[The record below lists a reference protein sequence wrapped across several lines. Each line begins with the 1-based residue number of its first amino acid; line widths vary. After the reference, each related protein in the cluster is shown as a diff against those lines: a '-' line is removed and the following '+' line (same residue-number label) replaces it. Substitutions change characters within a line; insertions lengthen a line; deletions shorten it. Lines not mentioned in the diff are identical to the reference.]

1 MEQEHNWRASGMKYN
16 ILHILCE
23 GQTEERF
30 VKEVLSPYFQ
40 QFNIY
45 PKPILLLTSKKK
57 NASGGMLS
65 YAQAKRDLTIL
76 QKQYRDNNSEH
87 HIFTTMF
94 DYYAL
99 PNDFPGVKESTEIQ
113 DVRSRISFLEDKF
126 AEELGSG
133 AFIPYI
139 QLHEFEAL
147 LFVDIIRLQT
157 EYPLSGERIRILK
170 EETDIYGDPEMIN
183 NSPDTA
189 PSKRIIAALAQ
200 DYHYNKVQSGTAVT
214 SAIGIEALLENC
226 QHFKEWIEDI
236 KQHIAR

>member
-1 MEQEHNWRASGMKYN
+1 MIYN

-30 VKEVLSPYFQ
+30 VKEVLSPYLQ

-45 PKPILLLTSKKK
+45 PKPIVLLTSKKK
-57 NASGGMLS
+57 NARGGMLS
-65 YAQAKRDLTIL
+65 YSQAKRDLTIL
-76 QKQYRDNNSEH
+76 QKQFRDNTSEH
-87 HIFTTMF
+87 HMFTTMF

-99 PNDFPGVKESTEIQ
+99 PDDFPGVEESTEIQ
-113 DVRSRISFLEDKF
+113 NVRSRISFLEDKF
-126 AEELGSG
+126 AEELGGS

-147 LFVDIIRLQT
+147 LFVDIIKLQT
-157 EYPLSGERIRILK
+157 EYPLSSEKIRVLK
-170 EETDIYGDPEMIN
+170 KETDIYGDPEMIN

-189 PSKRIIAALAQ
+189 PSKRIIAALSQ
-200 DYHYNKVQSGTAVT
+200 DYHYNKVQSGATVT

-226 QHFKEWIEDI
+226 QHFKEWIENI
-236 KQHIAR
+236 KRIAAQ

>member
-1 MEQEHNWRASGMKYN
+1 MIYN

-30 VKEVLSPYFQ
+30 VKEVLSPYLQ

-45 PKPILLLTSKKK
+45 PKPIVLLTSKKK
-57 NASGGMLS
+57 NARGGMLS
-65 YAQAKRDLTIL
+65 YSQAKRDLTIL
-76 QKQYRDNNSEH
+76 QKQFRDNTSEH
-87 HIFTTMF
+87 HMFTTMF

-99 PNDFPGVKESTEIQ
+99 PDDFPGVEESTEIQ
-113 DVRSRISFLEDKF
+113 NVRSRISFLEDKF
-126 AEELGSG
+126 AEELGGS

-147 LFVDIIRLQT
+147 LFVDICKLQT
-157 EYPLSGERIRILK
+157 EYPLSSEKIQALK

-189 PSKRIIAALAQ
+189 PSKRIIAALSQ
-200 DYHYNKVQSGTAVT
+200 DYHYNKVQSGATVT

-226 QHFKEWIEDI
+226 QHFKEWIENVKRI
-236 KQHIAR
+236 VAQ

>member
-1 MEQEHNWRASGMKYN
+1 MRYN

-30 VKEVLSPYFQ
+30 VKEVLSPYLQ

-57 NASGGMLS
+57 NARGGMLS

-87 HIFTTMF
+87 NLFSTMF

-99 PNDFPGVKESTEIQ
+99 PDDFPGFEESAKIL
-113 DVRSRISFLEDKF
+113 DVRKRISFLEDKF
-126 AEELGSG
+126 AEELGGG

-147 LFVDIIRLQT
+147 LFVDICKLQT
-157 EYPLSGERIRILK
+157 EYPLSSEKIRKLK
-170 EETDIYGDPEMIN
+170 DETDNYGDPEMIN

-200 DYHYNKVQSGTAVT
+200 DYHYNKVQSGAAVT
-214 SAIGIEALLENC
+214 SAIGIVNLLKNC
-226 QHFKEWIEDI
+226 QHFKEWIENI
-236 KQHIAR
+236 KRVAAQ

>member
-1 MEQEHNWRASGMKYN
+1 MKYT

-30 VKEVLSPYFQ
+30 VKEVLSPYLQ
-40 QFNIY
+40 HFNIY

-57 NASGGMLS
+57 NARGGMLS

-76 QKQYRDNNSEH
+76 QKQFRDNNSEYH
-87 HIFTTMF
+87 MFTTMF

-99 PNDFPGVKESTEIQ
+99 PDDFPGVEESIDIQ
-113 DVRSRISFLEDKF
+113 DVRRRISFLEDKF
-126 AEELGSG
+126 AEELGRG

-157 EYPLSGERIRILK
+157 EYPLSGERIRTLK

-200 DYHYNKVQSGTAVT
+200 DYHYNKVQSGAAVT
-214 SAIGIEALLENC
+214 SAIGIEAILENC
-226 QHFKEWIEDI
+226 RHFKEWIEHI
-236 KQHIAR
+236 KILATQ

>member
-1 MEQEHNWRASGMKYN
+1 MRYN

-30 VKEVLSPYFQ
+30 VKEVLSPYLH

-57 NASGGMLS
+57 NARGGMLS

-76 QKQYRDNNSEH
+76 QKQYRDNDIERH
-87 HIFTTMF
+87 LFTTMF

-99 PNDFPGVKESTEIQ
+99 PNDFPGFDESSKIQ
-113 DVRSRISFLEDKF
+113 DVRNRISFLEDKF
-126 AEELGSG
+126 AESIGRG

-147 LFVDIIRLQT
+147 LFVDISKLQT
-157 EYPLSGERIRILK
+157 EYLLSIERIRVLK

-200 DYHYNKVQSGTAVT
+200 DYNYNKVKSGATVT
-214 SAIGIEALLENC
+214 SAIGIEALLKNC
-226 QHFKEWIEDI
+226 RHFNEWIERI
-236 KQHIAR
+236 KQLCLL

>member
-1 MEQEHNWRASGMKYN
+1 MIYN

-30 VKEVLSPYFQ
+30 VKEVLSPYLQ

-57 NASGGMLS
+57 NARGGMLS
-65 YAQAKRDLTIL
+65 YAQVKRDLTIL
-76 QKQYRDNNSEH
+76 QKQFRDNNSEH
-87 HIFTTMF
+87 HMFTTMF

-99 PNDFPGVKESTEIQ
+99 PDDFPGVEESIEIQ

-126 AEELGSG
+126 AEELGGS

-147 LFVDIIRLQT
+147 LFVDIIKLQT
-157 EYPLSGERIRILK
+157 EYPLSCEKIRVLK
-170 EETDIYGDPEMIN
+170 KETDIYGDPEMIN

-189 PSKRIIAALAQ
+189 PSKRIIAALSQ
-200 DYHYNKVQSGTAVT
+200 DYHYNKVQSGATVT

-226 QHFKEWIEDI
+226 QHFKKWIENI
-236 KQHIAR
+236 KRIAAQ

>member
-1 MEQEHNWRASGMKYN
+1 MIYN

-30 VKEVLSPYFQ
+30 VKEVLSPYLQ

-57 NASGGMLS
+57 NARGGMLS
-65 YAQAKRDLTIL
+65 YAQAKRDLAIL
-76 QKQYRDNNSEH
+76 QKQFRDNNSEH
-87 HIFTTMF
+87 HMFTTMF

-99 PNDFPGVKESTEIQ
+99 PDDFPGVEESIEIQ
-113 DVRSRISFLEDKF
+113 DIRSRISFLEDKF
-126 AEELGSG
+126 AEELGGS

-147 LFVDIIRLQT
+147 LFVDIIKLQT
-157 EYPLSGERIRILK
+157 EYPFSSERIRVLK
-170 EETDIYGDPEMIN
+170 EETDTYGDPEMIN

-189 PSKRIIAALAQ
+189 PSKRIIAALSQ
-200 DYHYNKVQSGTAVT
+200 DYHYNKVQSGATVT
-214 SAIGIEALLENC
+214 SAIGIEVLLENC
-226 QHFKEWIEDI
+226 QHFKEWIENI
-236 KQHIAR
+236 KRIAAQ

>member
-1 MEQEHNWRASGMKYN
+1 MIYN

-30 VKEVLSPYFQ
+30 VKEVLSPYLQ

-57 NASGGMLS
+57 NARGGMLS

-76 QKQYRDNNSEH
+76 QKQFRDNNSEH
-87 HIFTTMF
+87 HMFTTMF

-99 PNDFPGVKESTEIQ
+99 PDDFPGVEESIDIQ
-113 DVRSRISFLEDKF
+113 NVRDRISFLEDKF
-126 AEELGSG
+126 AEDMGSG
-133 AFIPYI
+133 TFIPYI

-147 LFVDIIRLQT
+147 LFVDIIKLQT
-157 EYPLSGERIRILK
+157 EYPLSSERIRILK

-189 PSKRIIAALAQ
+189 PSKRIISALAQ
-200 DYHYNKVQSGTAVT
+200 DYHYNKVQSGAAIT
-214 SAIGIEALLENC
+214 SAIGIENLLEKC
-226 QHFKEWIEDI
+226 QHFNEWINKI
-236 KQHIAR
+236 KLLTSK

>member
-1 MEQEHNWRASGMKYN
+1 MIYN

-30 VKEVLSPYFQ
+30 VKEVLSPYLR

-57 NASGGMLS
+57 NARGGMLS
-65 YAQAKRDLTIL
+65 YSQAKRDITIL
-76 QKQYRDNNSEH
+76 QKQFRDNTSEH
-87 HIFTTMF
+87 HMFTTMF

-99 PNDFPGVKESTEIQ
+99 PDDFPGVEESIEIQ
-113 DVRSRISFLEDKF
+113 DVRDRISFLEDKF
-126 AEELGSG
+126 VEDMGSG
-133 AFIPYI
+133 TFIPYI

-147 LFVDIIRLQT
+147 LFVDIIKLQT
-157 EYPLSGERIRILK
+157 EYPLSIAKIRRLK
-170 EETDIYGDPEMIN
+170 NETDIYGDPEMIN

-200 DYHYNKVQSGTAVT
+200 DYHYNKVQSGATVT
-214 SAIGIEALLENC
+214 SSIGIDALLKNC
-226 QHFKEWIEDI
+226 RHFKEWIE
-236 KQHIAR
+236 HIRRSAI

>member
-1 MEQEHNWRASGMKYN
+1 MKYN

-30 VKEVLSPYFQ
+30 VKEVLSPYLL

-57 NASGGMLS
+57 NARGGMLS

-76 QKQYRDNNSEH
+76 QKQFRDNNSEH
-87 HIFTTMF
+87 HMFTTMF

-99 PNDFPGVKESTEIQ
+99 PDDFPGVEESTEIQ
-113 DVRSRISFLEDKF
+113 DVRNRISFLEDKF
-126 AEELGSG
+126 AEELGRG

-157 EYPLSGERIRILK
+157 EYPLSGERIRKLK

-200 DYHYNKVQSGTAVT
+200 DYHYNKAKRGATLT
-214 SAIGIEALLENC
+214 SAFGIEALLENC
-226 QHFKEWIEDI
+226 QHFKEWIENI
-236 KQHIAR
+236 KRIAAQ

>member
-1 MEQEHNWRASGMKYN
+1 MIYN

-30 VKEVLSPYFQ
+30 VKEVLSPYLQ

-57 NASGGMLS
+57 NARGGMLS

-76 QKQYRDNNSEH
+76 QKQFRDNNSEH
-87 HIFTTMF
+87 HLFTTMF

-99 PNDFPGVKESTEIQ
+99 PDDFPGVEESIDIQ

-126 AEELGSG
+126 AEELGGS

-147 LFVDIIRLQT
+147 LFVDIIKLQT
-157 EYPLSGERIRILK
+157 EYPLSSEKIRVLK
-170 EETDIYGDPEMIN
+170 KETDIYGDPEMIN

-189 PSKRIIAALAQ
+189 PSKRIIAALSQ
-200 DYHYNKVQSGTAVT
+200 DYHYNKVQSGATVT

-226 QHFKEWIEDI
+226 QHFKEWIENI
-236 KQHIAR
+236 KRIVAQ

>member
-1 MEQEHNWRASGMKYN
+1 
-16 ILHILCE
+16 
-23 GQTEERF
+23 
-30 VKEVLSPYFQ
+30 
-40 QFNIY
+40 
-45 PKPILLLTSKKK
+45 
-57 NASGGMLS
+57 MLS

-87 HIFTTMF
+87 HMFTTMF

-99 PNDFPGVKESTEIQ
+99 PDDFPGVEESTEIQ

-126 AEELGSG
+126 AEELGRG

-157 EYPLSGERIRILK
+157 EYPLSGERIRTLK

-200 DYHYNKVQSGTAVT
+200 DYHYNKVQSGAAVT
-214 SAIGIEALLENC
+214 SAIGIEAILENC
-226 QHFKEWIEDI
+226 RHFKEWIEHI
-236 KQHIAR
+236 KILATQ

>member
-1 MEQEHNWRASGMKYN
+1 MIYN

-30 VKEVLSPYFQ
+30 VKEVLSPYLQ

-57 NASGGMLS
+57 NARGGMLS

-76 QKQYRDNNSEH
+76 QKQFRDNNSEH
-87 HIFTTMF
+87 HLFTTMF

-99 PNDFPGVKESTEIQ
+99 PDDFPGFDESTGFQ
-113 DVRSRISFLEDKF
+113 NVRDRISFLEDKF
-126 AEELGSG
+126 AEDVGLG

-147 LFVDIIRLQT
+147 LFVDIMKLQT
-157 EYPLSGERIRILK
+157 EYPLSGEKIWALK
-170 EETDIYGDPEMIN
+170 KETDIYGDPEMIN
-183 NSPDTA
+183 NSPQTA
-189 PSKRIIAALAQ
+189 PSKRIIKALETN
-200 DYHYNKVQSGTAVT
+200 YNYNKVQSGTIVT
-214 SAIGIEALLENC
+214 SAIGIKSILNNC
-226 QHFKEWIEDI
+226 SHFKEWIEAI
-236 KQHIAR
+236 KNLP

>member
-1 MEQEHNWRASGMKYN
+1 MIYN

-30 VKEVLSPYFQ
+30 VKEVLSPYLQ

-57 NASGGMLS
+57 NARGGMLS

-76 QKQYRDNNSEH
+76 QKQFRDNNSEH
-87 HIFTTMF
+87 HMFTTMF

-99 PNDFPGVKESTEIQ
+99 PDDFPGVEESIEIQ
-113 DVRSRISFLEDKF
+113 DVRRRISFLEDKF

-147 LFVDIIRLQT
+147 LFVDIIKLQT
-157 EYPLSGERIRILK
+157 EYPLSSEKIRVLK
-170 EETDIYGDPEMIN
+170 KETDIYGDPEMIN

-189 PSKRIIAALAQ
+189 PSKRIIDALAQ

-226 QHFKEWIEDI
+226 QHFKEWIEHI
-236 KQHIAR
+236 KILATQ

>member
-1 MEQEHNWRASGMKYN
+1 MIYN

-30 VKEVLSPYFQ
+30 VKEVLSPYLQ

-57 NASGGMLS
+57 NARGGMLS

-76 QKQYRDNNSEH
+76 QKQFRDNNSEH
-87 HIFTTMF
+87 HLFTTMF

-99 PNDFPGVKESTEIQ
+99 PDDFPGVEESIEIQ
-113 DVRSRISFLEDKF
+113 DVRSRISLLEDKF
-126 AEELGSG
+126 AEDMGRG

-147 LFVDIIRLQT
+147 LFVDIIKLQT
-157 EYPLSGERIRILK
+157 EYPLSSEKIRVLK

-189 PSKRIIAALAQ
+189 PSKRIITALAQ
-200 DYHYNKVQSGTAVT
+200 DYHYNKVQSGAAIT
-214 SAIGIEALLENC
+214 SVIGIENLLDNC
-226 QHFKEWIEDI
+226 QHFKEWIENI
-236 KQHIAR
+236 KRIAAQ